1 MFAGIY
7 PPIVTH
13 FNADRSVDSDTN
25 HRHIDFLIDRGVHGI
40 FALGTTGE
48 FMHLTLSEREE
59 LAQDTI
65 RHVNGRIPVIVGT
78 GSTSTFQTVRL
89 SRHAA
94 GAGASAVAIITPYYL
109 HLSDQEIIAHY
120 SAVANAVDIPVLIYS
135 FPALTGTNVSTDA
148 VCELVAENPNI
159 AGIKDS
165 AGSIDLLWERIA
177 RVKAIKP
184 DFAVLTGSASYLF
197 PVLAMGGDGA
207 IPATANFAPDEVVA
221 VYEYFQ
227 RGDLAKAARAWR
239 QVLLAHDVFRLP
251 GSVPALTKAAM
262 VLLGLAD
269 SATNRPPV
277 LALTPEAGDRLK
289 HVLQEAE
296 LLDSEL
302 GSSGP

>member
-1 MFAGIY
+1 MFAGSY

-13 FNADRSVDSDTN
+13 FNADASVDTQAN
-25 HRHIDFLIDRGVHGI
+25 HRHIDFLINQGVHGI

-65 RHVNGRIPVIVGT
+65 QHVDGRVPVIVGT

-94 GAGASAVAIITPYYL
+94 SAGASAVAIITPYYL
-109 HLSDQEIIAHY
+109 QLSDREIIAHY
-120 SAVANAVDIPVLIYS
+120 SAVANAVDIPVLIYN
-135 FPALTGTNVSTDA
+135 FPALTGTNVSTEV

-159 AGIKDS
+159 AGVKDS
-165 AGSIDLLWERIA
+165 VGSIDLLWERIA

-184 DFAVLTGSASYLF
+184 DFAVLTGSDNYLF
-197 PVLAMGGDGA
+197 PLLAMGGDGA
-207 IPATANFAPDEVVA
+207 VPATANFAPDAVVA

-227 RGDLAKAARAWR
+227 SGDLAVAAQAWR
-239 QVLLAHDVFRLP
+239 HVLRAHDIFRIP

-262 VLLGLAD
+262 VLLDLAV
-269 SATNRPPV
+269 SATSRPPV

-289 HVLQEAE
+289 RMLQEAG
-296 LLDSEL
+296 LLRGEP
-302 GSSGP
+302 GSTGQ